1 MESSWRSRVCI
12 WEHLAR
18 HLELPEVS
26 HTVIFLPYCLSFSE
40 LYPLFSLVW
49 VFFFF
54 GTFHPISS
62 AVLVL
67 LLHIS
72 SCLCRLFIPSFFFF
86 FLFVTA
92 FSWFLSRHL
101 FLPCLP
107 LIFFPPL
114 QHMSFSHPLC
124 SGKNPVHRL
133 AETFSGI
140 VNKCLQHCADMS
152 RCGCYS
158 CEKAQAANPVK
169 QGNQQAKIP
178 CCFIH
183 MVLCDAPLNPNTI
196 KAGMR
201 HI

>member
-49 VFFFF
+49 VFFFLVPF
-54 GTFHPISS
+54 TQFSLQFS
-62 AVLVL
+62 FCYSTSRAVYVVCLFL
-67 LLHIS
+67 L
-72 SCLCRLFIPSFFFF
+72 F
-86 FLFVTA
+86 FLSVCHC
-92 FSWFLSRHL
+92 FLLVSVSPSVPS
-101 FLPCLP
+101 LPSSYF
-107 LIFFPPL
+107 FFPPL

-183 MVLCDAPLNPNTI
+183 MVLCDAPLNPNII
-196 KAGMR
+196 KGGMQ